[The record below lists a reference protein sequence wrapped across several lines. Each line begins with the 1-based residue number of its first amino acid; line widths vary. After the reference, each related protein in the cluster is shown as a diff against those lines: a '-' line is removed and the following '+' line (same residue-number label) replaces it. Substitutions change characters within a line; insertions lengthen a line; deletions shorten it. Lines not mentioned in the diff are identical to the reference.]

1 MPIRAVALV
10 AFAAAAAA
18 AVWPACHL
26 LLAVKVVAFRIR
38 FFFSHFAICHLQL
51 STA

>member
-10 AFAAAAAA
+10 AFAAAAA

-38 FFFSHFAICHLQL
+38 FFFSHFAICRLQL